1 MELMR
6 FFRWKIVIVSNVKVI
21 ARSGFTRGRSFRAL
35 RCQRVERSPRC
46 MGFHS
51 ARDQR
56 MPARFICFDCRV
68 RADQNWELIVLHDLY
83 PRMMERFIDLAIFR

>member
-1 MELMR
+1 
-6 FFRWKIVIVSNVKVI
+6 
-21 ARSGFTRGRSFRAL
+21 
-35 RCQRVERSPRC
+35 

-51 ARDQR
+51 ARDER
-56 MPARFICFDCRV
+56 MPARFVCFDCRV